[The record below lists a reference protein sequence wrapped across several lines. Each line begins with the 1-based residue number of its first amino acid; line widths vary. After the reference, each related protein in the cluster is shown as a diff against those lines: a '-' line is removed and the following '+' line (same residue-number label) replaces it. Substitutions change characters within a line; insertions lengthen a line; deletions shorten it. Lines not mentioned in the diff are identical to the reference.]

1 MLLSSANP
9 TTIKDKFLVGYQGW
23 CVVRSHLI
31 WPFLTLLNLGSIA
44 RAMAS
49 LSAPVRTR
57 YPPLRYPFPLT
68 RFTEPGH
75 HGWIHWFTYPVP
87 QGGHLNTDYWPDTS
101 QYTRE
106 ELFVAPGFKNKDGSP
121 AHLFSSRNPKTV
133 QRSAFPT
140 TLNTRARLIAS
151 CRHFH
156 WMAENGVDGVF
167 LQRFLG
173 LCDVPPGGHDGNRRI
188 RDEVGD
194 LVQRAAEREGRV
206 FTIMCVVSCFPNAPE
221 SLT

>member
-1 MLLSSANP
+1 
-9 TTIKDKFLVGYQGW
+9 
-23 CVVRSHLI
+23 
-31 WPFLTLLNLGSIA
+31 
-44 RAMAS
+44 MAS
-49 LSAPVRTR
+49 LLAPVRTR
-57 YPPLRYPFPLT
+57 YPSLHCPIPLT
-68 RFTEPGH
+68 RFAEPGH

-106 ELFVAPGFKNKDGSP
+106 ELFVAPGFRHKDGSP

-133 QRSAFPT
+133 QRSAFHPAP
-140 TLNTRARLIAS
+140 NTRARLIAS

-156 WMAENGVDGVF
+156 WMAEKGVDGVF

-173 LCDVPPGGHDGNRRI
+173 LCDIPPGGHDGNRRI

-206 FTIMCVVSCFPNAPE
+206 FAIMCVAPCFPDALETFTIHLPGMTLVVCQPSAFKRSSKKIGTTCYE
-221 SLT
+221 KSVC

>member
-1 MLLSSANP
+1 M
-9 TTIKDKFLVGYQGW
+9 
-23 CVVRSHLI
+23 VRSLLMPYLALSHSPESRFNCHGDGEPVGPGEHAL
-31 WPFLTLLNLGSIA
+31 PSLPCSFL
-44 RAMAS
+44 
-49 LSAPVRTR
+49 
-57 YPPLRYPFPLT
+57 LT
-68 RFTEPGH
+68 HFVEPGH

-87 QGGHLNTDYWPDTS
+87 NGGHLNTDYWPDTS

-133 QRSAFPT
+133 QRSGSDTP
-140 TLNTRARLIAS
+140 NTRAWLIAS

-156 WMAENGVDGVF
+156 WMAESGVDGVF

-194 LVQRAAEREGRV
+194 HVQRAAEREGRV
-206 FTIMCVVSCFPNAPE
+206 YAIM
-221 SLT
+221 